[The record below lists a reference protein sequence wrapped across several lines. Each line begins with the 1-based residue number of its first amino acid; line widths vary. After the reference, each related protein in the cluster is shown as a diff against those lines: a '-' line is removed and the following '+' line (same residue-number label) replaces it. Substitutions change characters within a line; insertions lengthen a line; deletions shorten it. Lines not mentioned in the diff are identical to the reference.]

1 MGGLHWLHSEVYC
14 FRGPHW
20 PHSSTLTL
28 ENTYSQEG
36 VYTGYIQRSTVPE
49 AHTGLIPRHL
59 IWMILILKKG
69 STLATFRGLLF
80 QRPTLAT
87 FLDTYHGEYLFSRRS
102 LHWLFVLKKRSTL
115 ATFRG
120 LLFQRPTLATFLDTY
135 YGEYLFSRRSLHW
148 L

>member
-49 AHTGLIPRHL
+49 AHTGHIPRHL
-59 IWMILILKKG
+59 PWRIFILKEE
-69 STLATFRGLLF
+69 
-80 QRPTLAT
+80 PTLAICSQEEVYT
-87 FLDTYHGEYLFSRRS
+87 GYIQ
-102 LHWLFVLKKRSTL
+102 RSTVPE
-115 ATFRG
+115 THTG
-120 LLFQRPTLATFLDTY
+120 HIPQHLLWRIFILKEEPTLAICSQ
-135 YGEYLFSRRSLHW
+135 E
-148 L
+148 